1 MTVTSNS
8 SSKEANKEITKDWE
22 DFLRAQTDCILL
34 WSLDNGHLNYN
45 GKDLSF
51 HTVDRTALLFFRC
64 ILDRQQEGLL
74 IYPANNFSFLA
85 PIALEALYS
94 RFKYKNRRKILIIN
108 ERVAIRDEIKTH
120 FLNFNARAMILH
132 ESFFPVGLINRKG
145 RIINISRIKKAGDFI
160 EPNLLMSANPQTL
173 PEEEIAKEIYAVIVE
188 INDTIPVEH
197 LQNLKAWSKRNSIP
211 CIFFISQDPPCEYA
225 VQLIKAGISYWGWNS
240 TALLEDYQKDMKI
253 HKNNPEKSE
262 TPFWNTINQIRNR
275 ANGITKVII
284 SIEEAEINKLLMEAR
299 ENYKILYQKAKK
311 ENNPFAISASK
322 RLLHVIY
329 SFEEL
334 TAPLSYVEKEYAV
347 SWGFFPI
354 SQKIENLKQN
364 LSMLSQW
371 DSTYSSFYQTSI
383 DQIRRLYDY
392 MIKTNSGKTSLIP
405 RIINEAINKGKK
417 LAIVSKNTPNSEA
430 LKRFLMNERH
440 LNKELL
446 ESKEIILISIKELND
461 ISPID
466 ICILYG
472 CPRYYQKW
480 LISISSAETLGFLT
494 YASEVSPL
502 KYMLKEN
509 EGLPDYFS
517 FEKRTRSIAKMVKGG
532 LEEINNL
539 VKKSTKSSKPP
550 RDKIVFTNPIDAE
563 IIGVELEPLLE
574 TFLQQDFSIDS
585 DYTVEAE
592 ILSES
597 RFEGLS
603 ITESEV
609 EAVKLRLGNN
619 RIMYVHTEKT
629 VQVFIDYKEEVA
641 YKKAKLLQPND
652 LLILINN
659 STSKPLT
666 EAVINKVESH
676 PKMIE
681 VIAYQKSWI
690 HYLQRGVKETGDYP
704 AVILHKLK
712 LLGAKSPKTS
722 LAVSHWVNGRVIGP
736 RDKNNI
742 KLIGEIYKQPF
753 LIENVDKIYAAVQR
767 LRGIHH
773 SLSRKLGRL
782 IPKAG
787 VVLEQGG
794 EDDTL
799 IDSDLDLYLEDFANI
814 ITIERVKGVEGPEK
828 VNISLLDR
836 NLIAEGIE

>member
-1 MTVTSNS
+1 MTITSNS

-22 DFLRAQTDCILL
+22 DFLRSQTDCILL
-34 WSLDNGHLNYN
+34 WSLDNGHLNYS

-94 RFKYKNRRKILIIN
+94 RFEYKNRRKILIIN

-160 EPNLLMSANPQTL
+160 EPNLLLSANPQTL

-188 INDTIPVEH
+188 INDTIPMEH

-225 VQLIKAGISYWGWNS
+225 VQLIKAEISYWGWNS

-253 HKNNPEKSE
+253 LKNNTEKSE

-311 ENNPFAISASK
+311 ENNQFAISASK

-347 SWGFFPI
+347 SWGFSPI

-364 LSMLSQW
+364 LSILSQW

-405 RIINEAINKGKK
+405 QIINEAINKGKK
-417 LAIVSKNTPNSEA
+417 LVIVSKNTPDSEA

-440 LNKELL
+440 FSKELL
-446 ESKEIILISIKELND
+446 ESKKIFLISIKELNNLSS
-461 ISPID
+461 INT
-466 ICILYG
+466 CILYG

-480 LISISSAETLGFLT
+480 LISLSSAETLGFLT

-509 EGLPDYFS
+509 EVLPDYFS
-517 FEKRTRSIAKMVKGG
+517 FEKRTRSIDKLVKGG
-532 LEEINNL
+532 LEEINKR
-539 VKKSTKSSKPP
+539 VKKPNKGSKPP
-550 RDKIVFTNPIDAE
+550 RDKIVFTKPIDAE

-597 RFEGLS
+597 RFEGRS

-619 RIMYVHTEKT
+619 RIMYVHPEKT
-629 VQVFIDYKEEVA
+629 VQIFIDYKEEVA
-641 YKKAKLLQPND
+641 YRKAKLLQPND

-712 LLGAKSPKTS
+712 LLGAKSPSTS

-742 KLIGEIYKQPF
+742 KLIGEMYKQPF

-767 LRGIHH
+767 LRSIHH

-787 VVLEQGG
+787 VALEQGG

-814 ITIERVKGVEGPEK
+814 ITIERVKAVEGPEK
-828 VNISLLDR
+828 VNISILDR